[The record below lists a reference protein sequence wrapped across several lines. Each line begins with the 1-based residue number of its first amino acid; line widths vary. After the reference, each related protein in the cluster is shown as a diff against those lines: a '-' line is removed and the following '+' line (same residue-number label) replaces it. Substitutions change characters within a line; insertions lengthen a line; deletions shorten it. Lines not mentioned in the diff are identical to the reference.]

1 MRVAVLK
8 EDNCQPK
15 KCNDECHDFCPP
27 VRNGQECI
35 IMDEQTGKPHI
46 SESLCI
52 GCGIC
57 VNKCPHDALI
67 IENLPSELETDMIH
81 RFSMNGF
88 RLFRLPTPSKESVVG
103 ILGPN
108 GMGKS
113 TAISALSGRLIPNL
127 GDWLNQEPH
136 WEDIISSVPKGE
148 LRDFFIAVQK
158 GEISV
163 ALKPQ
168 NVDRLP
174 KRIQG
179 TVHDLLKHVDER
191 GIFESMTKSLGIDHL
206 LEREVKQLSGGELQ
220 RMAICAT
227 MLRDVDVYFFDE
239 PSSYLDIHERMRIVR
254 IIQELAETK
263 RVIVIEHDL
272 AVLDVLA
279 DLVHIVYGKKGAFG
293 IFTPARSTRQAIN
306 TYLDGFLPEENVR
319 IRDKPIKFLRH
330 QDRMAEIGTPVV
342 SWGEGL
348 QKQLGDFKL
357 ISSEGAVHRSEVV
370 GVVGA
375 NGTGKSTMIKILA
388 GEHEYD
394 EGWVTA
400 EATISYKPQH
410 IDVDINGSVQLWLD
424 SELGPRWR
432 SGEFNVNVI
441 KALGI
446 DQLLPKRVKKL
457 SGGERQAV
465 SIALC
470 LGREADLYLFDEPSA
485 HLDASAR
492 MEAAKAIRR
501 TMEANEKSAFVI
513 DHDVYFIDI
522 VSDSL
527 LVFDRTN
534 PRETHIHNTLKH
546 LLTADRVS
554 PFVGDVEKALA
565 TINQHLLRTYGTLEA
580 ALMTWMNHGGPNSA
594 IFGKIGSLDE
604 EQLRQHSTAYS
615 PYLRSQ
621 PIHPVSI
628 CFMLNPTMIR
638 EICSPWNEQEIPMAS
653 YGGHAKGPFN
663 LREGMN
669 RFLSGVDVTFRRD
682 HDSRRPRI
690 NKNKSRKD
698 REQRSS
704 GDYYS
709 YDA

>member
-1 MRVAVLK
+1 
-8 EDNCQPK
+8 
-15 KCNDECHDFCPP
+15 
-27 VRNGQECI
+27 
-35 IMDEQTGKPHI
+35 MDEHTGKPHI

-57 VNKCPHDALI
+57 INKCPHDALI
-67 IENLPSELETDMIH
+67 IENLPSELETDMVH
-81 RFSMNGF
+81 RYSMNGF

-127 GDWLNQEPH
+127 GDWLNQEPV
-136 WEDIISSVPKGE
+136 WEDIIDSVPKGE
-148 LRDFFIAVQK
+148 LRDFFIAVQE

-163 ALKPQ
+163 AVKPQ

-174 KRIQG
+174 KRVKG
-179 TVHDLLKHVDER
+179 TVRQLLERVDER
-191 GIFESMTKSLGIDHL
+191 NLFDELTVALGIDHL
-206 LEREVKQLSGGELQ
+206 LDREVHQLSGGELQ

-227 MLRDVDVYFFDE
+227 ILRDADVYFFDE

-254 IIQELAETK
+254 IIQNLAETK

-306 TYLDGFLPEENVR
+306 SYLDGFLPEENVR
-319 IRDKPIKFLRH
+319 IRDKPIKFQRH
-330 QDRMAEIGTPVV
+330 QDRVAELGSTVV
-342 SWGEGL
+342 SWGEL
-348 QKQLGDFKL
+348 TKKLGDFQL
-357 ISSEGAVHRSEVV
+357 TAGEGAVHRSEVV

-400 EATISYKPQH
+400 GATISYKPQH
-410 IDVDINGSVQLWLD
+410 IDVDIDGSVQLWLD

-441 KALGI
+441 RALGV

-470 LGREADLYLFDEPSA
+470 LGRDADLYLLDEPSA
-485 HLDASAR
+485 HLDANAR

-527 LVFDRTN
+527 LVF
-534 PRETHIHNTLKH
+534 E
-546 LLTADRVS
+546 
-554 PFVGDVEKALA
+554 GEGGVEGKA
-565 TINQHLLRTYGTLEA
+565 T
-580 ALMTWMNHGGPNSA
+580 
-594 IFGKIGSLDE
+594 
-604 EQLRQHSTAYS
+604 
-615 PYLRSQ
+615 
-621 PIHPVSI
+621 
-628 CFMLNPTMIR
+628 
-638 EICSPWNEQEIPMAS
+638 
-653 YGGHAKGPFN
+653 GPFN
-663 LREGMN
+663 LRTGMN
-669 RFLSGVDVTFRRD
+669 RFLSGVNVTFRRD

-690 NKNKSRKD
+690 NKNESRKD
-698 REQRSS
+698 REQRNS

>member
-1 MRVAVLK
+1 LGDGMRVAVLK

-15 KCNDECHDFCPP
+15 KCNDECQVFCPP

-35 IMDEQTGKPHI
+35 IMDENTGKPHI

-57 VNKCPHDALI
+57 INKCPHDALI

-81 RFSMNGF
+81 RYSMNGF

-113 TAISALSGRLIPNL
+113 TAISALSGRMIPNL
-127 GDWLNQEPH
+127 GDWLNQEAQ
-136 WEDIISSVPKGE
+136 WDEVIDSLPKGE
-148 LRDFFIAVQK
+148 LRDFFIAVQDGK
-158 GEISV
+158 IRV
-163 ALKPQ
+163 AVKPQ

-174 KRIQG
+174 KRITG
-179 TVHDLLKHVDER
+179 TVADLLSKVDER
-191 GIFESMTKSLGIDHL
+191 GLLDETTRSLGIDHL
-206 LEREVKQLSGGELQ
+206 MDRTVQQLSGGELQ
-220 RMAICAT
+220 RMAIAAT
-227 MLRDVDVYFFDE
+227 ILRDVDVYFFDE

-254 IIQELAETK
+254 IIQALAETK

-279 DLVHIVYGKKGAFG
+279 DLIHIVYGKKGAFG

-306 TYLDGFLPEENVR
+306 SYLDGFLPEENVR

-330 QDRMAEIGTPVV
+330 RDRSGEIGTPVV
-342 SWGEGL
+342 SWGGL
-348 QKQLGDFKL
+348 EKRLGEFKL
-357 ISSEGAVHRSEVV
+357 TSGEGAVHRSEVV
-370 GVVGA
+370 GVVGS

-394 EGWVTA
+394 AGWVTA

-410 IDVDINGSVQLWLD
+410 IDVDIDGSVQLWLD

-470 LGREADLYLFDEPSA
+470 LGREADLYLLDEPSA
-485 HLDASAR
+485 HLDANAR

-527 LVFDRTN
+527 LVF
-534 PRETHIHNTLKH
+534 E
-546 LLTADRVS
+546 
-554 PFVGDVEKALA
+554 GQGGVEGRA
-565 TINQHLLRTYGTLEA
+565 T
-580 ALMTWMNHGGPNSA
+580 GPY
-594 IFGKIGSLDE
+594 K
-604 EQLRQHSTAYS
+604 
-615 PYLRSQ
+615 
-621 PIHPVSI
+621 
-628 CFMLNPTMIR
+628 
-638 EICSPWNEQEIPMAS
+638 
-653 YGGHAKGPFN
+653 

-690 NKNKSRKD
+690 NKNESRKD
-698 REQRSS
+698 REQRNS